1 MTRVSPTFGVPT
13 ASDHTVT
20 VEWGINGDTPK
31 QIRIYTD
38 PFNLSHSTTSD
49 DDVIPESNTWSGLP
63 TGTLMS
69 FSVSCLYQDP
79 AQELSA
85 SFLARTTGPTS
96 APPTPPTGPPIPPT
110 PPAPPSPVTGLT
122 GTVFDFSTVR
132 LDWVPAPGT
141 AKIDVLVDGPLGE
154 ALLTGALPGTTR
166 SLIDDH
172 EVLYGAYPGARFRYI
187 VRSYNLVWDMVSAS
201 VEVVMPV
208 PPNALSPGER
218 SLIQGTWG
226 SAGNFELLVPQ
237 GRRLVH
243 YARINDPGA
252 DQFRWIYVREIS
264 FAGGAQS
271 PGQLQPGAT
280 PGSVSLLQSTFRG
293 DGTHG
298 NLEAVVRVTPDGTGA
313 GDTLQFMWLNSAT
326 NTWSAPAPITIDSQ
340 PITGVTGDPI
350 MIQANWGWIGEFRVV
365 GPAGSPARALR
376 PDQRSRCRPVPV
388 DLRAGDLLR
397 RRGPKPR
404 AAPPRCDTGIGVA
417 AAEHL
422 PRRRDARQPRG
433 RCPGHPRRD
442 GTGDTLQ
449 FIWLNSATNPW
460 TAPAPITI
468 DSQPITGVT
477 GDPIMIQANWGWI
490 GNFELLVPQGRRLV
504 HYARINDP
512 GADQFRW
519 IYVREISFA
528 GGDQSP
534 GQLHP
539 GATPGSVSLLQST
552 FRGDG
557 DHGNLEAV
565 VRVTPDG
572 TGTGDTLQFMWLN
585 SATNTWSAPAPI
597 TIDGQPITGVTG

>member
-122 GTVFDFSTVR
+122 ETVFDFSTVR

-271 PGQLQPGAT
+271 PGQLHPGAT

-293 DGTHG
+293 DGT
-298 NLEAVVRVTPDGTGA
+298 
-313 GDTLQFMWLNSAT
+313 
-326 NTWSAPAPITIDSQ
+326 
-340 PITGVTGDPI
+340 
-350 MIQANWGWIGEFRVV
+350 
-365 GPAGSPARALR
+365 
-376 PDQRSRCRPVPV
+376 
-388 DLRAGDLLR
+388 
-397 RRGPKPR
+397 
-404 AAPPRCDTGIGVA
+404 
-417 AAEHL
+417 
-422 PRRRDARQPRG
+422 
-433 RCPGHPRRD
+433 
-442 GTGDTLQ
+442 
-449 FIWLNSATNPW
+449 
-460 TAPAPITI
+460 
-468 DSQPITGVT
+468 
-477 GDPIMIQANWGWI
+477 
-490 GNFELLVPQGRRLV
+490 
-504 HYARINDP
+504 
-512 GADQFRW
+512 
-519 IYVREISFA
+519 
-528 GGDQSP
+528 
-534 GQLHP
+534 
-539 GATPGSVSLLQST
+539 
-552 FRGDG
+552 
-557 DHGNLEAV
+557 HGNLEAV